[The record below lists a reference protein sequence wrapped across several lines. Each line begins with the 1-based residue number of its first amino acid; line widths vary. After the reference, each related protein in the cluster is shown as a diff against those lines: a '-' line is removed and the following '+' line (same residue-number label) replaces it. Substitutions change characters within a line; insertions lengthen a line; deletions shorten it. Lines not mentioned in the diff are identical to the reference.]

1 MTLYWRTWYQW
12 EVVTCHKSPKSNC
25 SSRTTKCNSPQ
36 RKVLNKAT
44 KLVTFQQFKQLTI
57 LCKQE
62 CTIMT
67 KECETKVK
75 ARNKIVIKRHFTIDL
90 QPLHFQCQA
99 KVTLLSTP
107 WTHFKITLKFLM
119 EPRRITI
126 TQSFQHMEIQ
136 TLENMQLLVI
146 SSKEQFKMVLD

>member
-1 MTLYWRTWYQW
+1 MTSYWRTWSRW
-12 EVVTCHKSPKSNC
+12 EAVTCHKYQKSNYC
-25 SSRTTKCNSPQ
+25 SRTTKCNSHQ
-36 RKVLNKAT
+36 RKAQNKVT
-44 KLVTFQQFKQLTI
+44 KLGIFPPFKQLTI

-90 QPLHFQCQA
+90 QPLHFQCQV

-136 TLENMQLLVI
+136 TLENMPPLVI
-146 SSKEQFKMVLD
+146 SSKEQFKMALG